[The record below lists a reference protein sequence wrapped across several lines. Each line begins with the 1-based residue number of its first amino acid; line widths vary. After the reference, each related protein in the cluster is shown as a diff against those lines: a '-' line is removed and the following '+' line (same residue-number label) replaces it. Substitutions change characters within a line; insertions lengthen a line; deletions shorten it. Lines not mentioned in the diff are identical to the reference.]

1 MGLYPEVQKKA
12 QAELDTVVEA
22 GKLPDYNDRPNLP
35 YVNALIKEIFRWNPV
50 LPLVR
55 AVMHD
60 PSLYPDPFE
69 VRPERYLSPNP
80 AINPDPRTF
89 AFGYGR
95 RACPGKMLA
104 EDSLFIIVVRVLS
117 TMTIERAQGADGLPV
132 NRPAEYTSGAIRSV
146 PNTHWV
152 RVTTRSEIG
161 QI

>member
-35 YVNALIKEIFRWNPV
+35 YVNALIRSLATDRSSRRTI
-50 LPLVR
+50 R

-69 VRPERYLSPNP
+69 VRPERYLSPS
-80 AINPDPRTF
+80 AALNPDPRTF

-95 RACPGKMLA
+95 RACPGQILA

-117 TMTIERAQGADGLPV
+117 TMTIERALGTDNLPV
-132 NRPAEYTSGAIRSV
+132 EYTSGAIRSV
-146 PNTHWV
+146 RDTQWV
-152 RVTTRSEIG
+152 RETTNSEVD